1 MANELKKLEQNTLQA
16 RKNREGEKATLLTTV
31 LAQVKTR
38 AIDDGHRQANDED
51 VIAVVR
57 QFLKSA
63 NENIELAKKNHND
76 ISQFENEKNI
86 LQNYLPQQMSED
98 ELTQAI
104 KELGANNIG
113 EAMKGLKEKYHGRY
127 DGKLASQ
134 IVKKILA

>member
-1 MANELKKLEQNTLQA
+1 MANAFKQLEQDTLQA
-16 RKNREGEKATLLTTV
+16 RKSRAGEKATLLTTV

-38 AIDDGHRQANDED
+38 AIDDGHREANDED
-51 VIAVVR
+51 VVVVVR

-63 NENIELAKKNHND
+63 NENIELAKKNHSD
-76 ISQFENEKNI
+76 SSVFENEKNI
-86 LQNYLPQQMSED
+86 LQNYLPQQMSEE

-104 KELGANNIG
+104 KELAANNIG

-134 IVKKILA
+134 IVKKVLS